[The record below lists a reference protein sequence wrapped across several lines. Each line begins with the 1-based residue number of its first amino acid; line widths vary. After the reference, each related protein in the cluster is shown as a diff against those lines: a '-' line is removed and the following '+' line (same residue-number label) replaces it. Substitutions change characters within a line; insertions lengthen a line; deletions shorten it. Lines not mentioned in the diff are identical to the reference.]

1 MLPNYLKRELSIL
14 FFVINKKQTTTDEIS
29 QSLTFSKRVV
39 KENLFII
46 NKHFTEYLSIENFI
60 LSKKTGLITVR
71 PELQTNAVSYAYHL
85 KLFLLK
91 NNVLFNY
98 CVLLVTS
105 EAIEKKQILEKLF
118 ISPSYLHKLT
128 QRLNHFF
135 EPFDFKVNRTNH
147 LYSLEGNEMNIRLFT
162 YLFLQDSFQDFEWP
176 FPTISIESLHDNAP
190 KELLEE
196 AFKRPHTKNRTVDII
211 SAILQIRI
219 SKNHYVHQSKS
230 IDIQTFLTLVQDAFD
245 ITVPFQKGYSSPIPE
260 NDKKVEIQYLNVL
273 SHIFISDIIPKK
285 EKIKLGK
292 LFFEHNHSFCTL
304 SKEILLSSI
313 HIESFTVSKEHQY
326 LCMYYLT
333 FLNAFYFLVGHAVH
347 HIISLFIPSP
357 TFHLHIQSHYLKE
370 ITDKITP
377 IVDNADHRTL
387 IATALY
393 TLFSSKRSAQ
403 IKIYLQMIKDFTASY
418 FIENRLLSLYNPSSV
433 IITDDYSLA
442 DIIVT
447 DTLER
452 GDPSKKV
459 FYLDSVNNKESWQEL
474 MHLIQQFYLDRQDLQ
489 NDNN

>member
-14 FFVINKKQTTTDEIS
+14 FFVINKKQTTADEIS
-29 QSLTFSKRVV
+29 QSLDFSKRIV
-39 KENLFII
+39 KENLLII
-46 NKHFTEYLSIENFI
+46 NKHFTEYLSIENFV
-60 LSKKTGLITVR
+60 LSKKTGIITVR
-71 PELQTNAVSYAYHL
+71 PELRTNAVSYAYHL

-105 EAIEKKQILEKLF
+105 DTIEKSQILEKLF

-128 QRLNHFF
+128 QRLNTFF
-135 EPFDFKVNRTNH
+135 DPFDFKIIRANH

-162 YLFLQDSFQDFEWP
+162 YLFLQDSFQDLEWP
-176 FPTISIESLHDNAP
+176 FPTISIESLHNKVP

-196 AFKRPHTKNRTVDII
+196 AFKRPHTKNRTMDII
-211 SAILQIRI
+211 SAVLQIRI
-219 SKNHYVHQSKS
+219 SKNHYVHPPKS
-230 IDIQTFLTLVQDAFD
+230 IAIQTFFTLVQDSFD
-245 ITVPFQKGYSSPIPE
+245 ITVPFQKWYSSPIPE
-260 NDKKVEIQYLNVL
+260 TDKIVEIQYLNFL

-292 LFFEHNHSFCTL
+292 LFFEHDHSFCTL
-304 SKEILLSSI
+304 SRDILLSSI
-313 HIESFTVSKEHQY
+313 HIENFTVAKEHQY

-333 FLNAFYFLVGHAVH
+333 FLNAFYFLVGNAIYP
-347 HIISLFIPSP
+347 IISLFIPSP
-357 TFHLHIQSHYLKE
+357 TFHLHIQSKYLTA
-370 ITDKITP
+370 ITDKISP
-377 IVDNADHRTL
+377 IVDNVDHRTL

-393 TLFSSKRSAQ
+393 TLFTSKKSAQ

-433 IITDDYSLA
+433 IIIDDYSLA

-474 MHLIQQFYLDRQDLQ
+474 IHLIQQSYLEQQGLQ
-489 NDNN
+489 NEIN